1 MNQTSGTTIIKTVV
15 GVLVALAV
23 IVAIVAV
30 IKIDQFGDKGSG
42 LSQEFNYDVAEL
54 ARVDPNLIL
63 YEETPGAI
71 ETGFS
76 DAQGIV
82 VDAEGSIYVAG
93 DRAIRLFAQ
102 NGDLQRQIELADAPW
117 CLALSADGMIY
128 VGLKDHVE
136 IYDAQGQRQARW
148 DSLGSDAILTS
159 IAVADE
165 SVFVADAGNRVVI
178 RYDTAGRIVK
188 TIGEKD
194 PERNIPGFIVPSAYF
209 DLAVSGDG
217 LLRVVNPGRLRVEA
231 YTVDGDFEFSWGRAS
246 MDIEGFCGCC
256 NPSNIAILPGGG
268 FVTCEKGLVRVKV
281 YDSEGR
287 FVGVVA
293 TPNQLVEGGQHQICI
308 LPEQCQAGGFDV
320 AVDPAGRIFVLDT
333 IKNMVRT
340 FTKVKGPS

>member
-1 MNQTSGTTIIKTVV
+1 MKTVV

-23 IVAIVAV
+23 VVAIVAV
-30 IKIDQFGDKGSG
+30 IKIDEFGSKGSG
-42 LSQEFNYDVAEL
+42 LSQEFTYDVAKL

-63 YEETPGAI
+63 YEESAGVI

-93 DRAIRLFAQ
+93 DRAIRIFAR

-117 CLALSADGMIY
+117 CLALSADGTIY

-148 DSLGSDAILTS
+148 DSPGNDAILTS
-159 IAVADE
+159 IAVADK

-178 RYDTAGRIVK
+178 RYDTAGNLVK
-188 TIGEKD
+188 TIGKKD
-194 PERNIPGFIVPSAYF
+194 PERNIPGFVVPSAYF

-231 YTVDGDFEFSWGRAS
+231 YTLDGDFEFSWGRAS
-246 MDIEGFCGCC
+246 MDIDGFCGCC

-333 IKNMVRT
+333 IKNIVRT

>member
-1 MNQTSGTTIIKTVV
+1 MKTVV

-23 IVAIVAV
+23 VVAIVAV
-30 IKIDQFGDKGSG
+30 IKIDEFGSKGSG
-42 LSQEFNYDVAEL
+42 LSQEFTYDVAKL

-63 YEETPGAI
+63 YEESAGVI

-93 DRAIRLFAQ
+93 DRAIRIFAR

-117 CLALSADGMIY
+117 CLALSADGTIY

-159 IAVADE
+159 IAVTDE

-178 RYDTAGRIVK
+178 HYDTAGHIVK

-194 PERNIPGFIVPSAYF
+194 PERNIPGCVVPSAYF

-231 YTVDGDFEFSWGRAS
+231 YTLDGDFEFSWGRAS
-246 MDIEGFCGCC
+246 MDIDGFCGCC

-333 IKNMVRT
+333 IKNIVRT

>member
-1 MNQTSGTTIIKTVV
+1 MKTVV

-23 IVAIVAV
+23 VVAIVAV
-30 IKIDQFGDKGSG
+30 IKIDEFGSKGSG
-42 LSQEFNYDVAEL
+42 LSQEFTYDVAKL

-63 YEETPGAI
+63 YEESAGVI

-93 DRAIRLFAQ
+93 DQAIRIFAR

-117 CLALSADGMIY
+117 CLALSADGTIY

-159 IAVADE
+159 IAVTDE

-178 RYDTAGRIVK
+178 HYDTAGNLVK
-188 TIGEKD
+188 TIGKKD
-194 PERNIPGFIVPSAYF
+194 PERNIPGFVVPSAYF

-231 YTVDGDFEFSWGRAS
+231 YTLDGDFEFSWGRAS
-246 MDIEGFCGCC
+246 MDIDGFCGCC

-333 IKNMVRT
+333 IKNIVRT

>member
-1 MNQTSGTTIIKTVV
+1 MKTVV

-23 IVAIVAV
+23 VVAIVAV
-30 IKIDQFGDKGSG
+30 IKIDEFGSKGSG
-42 LSQEFNYDVAEL
+42 LSQEFTYDVAKL

-63 YEETPGAI
+63 YEESAGVI

-93 DRAIRLFAQ
+93 DQAIRIFAR

-117 CLALSADGMIY
+117 CLALSADGTIY

-148 DSLGSDAILTS
+148 DSPGNDAILTS
-159 IAVADE
+159 IAVADK

-178 RYDTAGRIVK
+178 RYDTAGNLVK
-188 TIGEKD
+188 TIGKKD
-194 PERNIPGFIVPSAYF
+194 PERNIPGFVVPSAYF

-231 YTVDGDFEFSWGRAS
+231 YTLDGDFEFSWGRAS
-246 MDIEGFCGCC
+246 MDIDGFCGCC

-333 IKNMVRT
+333 IKNIVRT

>member
-1 MNQTSGTTIIKTVV
+1 MKTVI
-15 GVLVALAV
+15 GVLVTLAV
-23 IVAIVAV
+23 AVAIMAV
-30 IKIDQFGDKGSG
+30 VKIDQFGDKGSG
-42 LSQEFNYDVAEL
+42 LSQEFTYDVAKL

-63 YEETPGAI
+63 YEESARAI

-82 VDAEGSIYVAG
+82 VDSEGSIYVAG
-93 DRAIRLFAQ
+93 DRAIRIFAR

-178 RYDTAGRIVK
+178 RYDTAGHIVQ

-217 LLRVVNPGRLRVEA
+217 LLRIVNPGRLRVEA
-231 YTVDGDFEFSWGRAS
+231 YTLDGDFEFSWGRAS
-246 MDIEGFCGCC
+246 MDIDGFCGCC
-256 NPSNIAILPGGG
+256 NPSNIAVLPGGG

-293 TPNQLVEGGQHQICI
+293 GPSQLIEDGQHQICI

-333 IKNMVRT
+333 IKNIVRT
-340 FTKVKGPS
+340 FTKVKGSS

>member
-1 MNQTSGTTIIKTVV
+1 M
-15 GVLVALAV
+15 ALAV